1 MPGYVQTY
9 YRNNDNI
16 QISTG
21 EKFTCVIVNCE
32 SWPSKMEP

>member
-9 YRNNDNI
+9 DRNNDNI

-21 EKFTCVIVNCE
+21 EKFTCVIVDCE
-32 SWPSKMEP
+32 SCPSKMEP